1 MSDEIRMKRK
11 SIGRESSKIRA
22 TSSASAKARVRRDD
36 DRRTDRR
43 LELHMPIEVAGE
55 EHAPVR
61 AVTQNICTG
70 GFYVEL
76 ERCEFEPGEE
86 VRIAMTVP
94 AEAGVSMAP
103 AKAQCRGS
111 IARIVKIRRS
121 SKKVE
126 RIGVA
131 IRFLD
136 RLRFAV

>member
-1 MSDEIRMKRK
+1 MKRK
-11 SIGRESSKIRA
+11 VIARITSKNRA
-22 TSSASAKARVRRDD
+22 TRSPSVKTGRGSSD

-43 LELHMPIEVAGE
+43 LELHMPIEVAGD

-61 AVTQNICTG
+61 AITQNICTG

-76 ERCEFEPGEE
+76 ERCEFAPGDE

-94 AEAGVSMAP
+94 AEAGVCPVP
-103 AKAQCRGS
+103 ARAQCRGS
-111 IARIVKIRRS
+111 IARIVRIRRK
-121 SKKVE
+121 SKSDS

>member
-1 MSDEIRMKRK
+1 MKRNAIK
-11 SIGRESSKIRA
+11 GVRGKTRASRTRSVKIA
-22 TSSASAKARVRRDD
+22 VRNRD

-43 LELHMPIEVAGE
+43 LELHMPIEVAGP

-61 AVTQNICTG
+61 AVTRNICTG

-76 ERCEFEPGEE
+76 EQCEFAPGEE
-86 VRIAMTVP
+86 VRIEMTVP
-94 AEAGVSMAP
+94 AEAGVSPSP
-103 AKAQCRGS
+103 AKAHCRGS

-121 SKKVE
+121 SKNDA

>member
-1 MSDEIRMKRK
+1 MKREHISMK
-11 SIGRESSKIRA
+11 GGKIRA
-22 TSSASAKARVRRDD
+22 SAAASAKARVRGD
-36 DRRTDRR
+36 DRRTCRR
-43 LELHMPIEVAGE
+43 LELHMPIEFE
-55 EHAPVR
+55 CPEHDPIR

-76 ERCEFEPGEE
+76 DRCEFAPGEE

-94 AEAGVSMAP
+94 AEAGVCPAP

-111 IARIVKIRRS
+111 IARIVRLRRG
-121 SKKVE
+121 SKKDS